1 MGGQTVTYSCLD
13 ERQRR
18 LTGLL
23 AARGLRPGDRI
34 AVLAS
39 NRPEVL
45 EVTIGAL
52 RTGIVPVPVNA
63 LLAPAEVRF
72 LLEDSGAAWLF
83 ADRSIEAPPCAH
95 GVLTFGE
102 PYERALAEVKPEPR
116 LPGVALGRPM
126 HYTSGT
132 TGVPKGVWVEP
143 KEEAAALAE
152 SRRFRR
158 LWGIS
163 GEDVH
168 LVCSPLTHSA
178 PHRFALRTLEAGG
191 TVVLQP
197 KFDARET
204 LAAISLYGVTSTFM
218 VPTHLER
225 IMGLEDELNGFELST
240 MRLLA
245 HAGAAIRPETKRKV
259 LGVFPFDSVWEFY
272 GSTEGQATRI
282 STQEWLRKPGSVGRA
297 LPGARIVI
305 KSDEGRPLPP
315 GEIGHVWVADPA
327 AERFKY
333 WGDDAKTAEAWDED
347 GAFTVGDMGHL
358 DEDGY
363 LFLAGRRHDLI
374 ISGGVNVYPQEVERA
389 LLEHPLVAEAA
400 VYGEPDEEWGERVCA
415 IVVPA
420 SESFDAAELDR
431 WARARL
437 AGYKRPRKVEVVT
450 ALPRTP
456 TGKIKRAPP
465 R

>member
-1 MGGQTVTYSCLD
+1 
-13 ERQRR
+13 
-18 LTGLL
+18 
-23 AARGLRPGDRI
+23 
-34 AVLAS
+34 
-39 NRPEVL
+39 
-45 EVTIGAL
+45 
-52 RTGIVPVPVNA
+52 
-63 LLAPAEVRF
+63 
-72 LLEDSGAAWLF
+72 
-83 ADRSIEAPPCAH
+83 
-95 GVLTFGE
+95 
-102 PYERALAEVKPEPR
+102 
-116 LPGVALGRPM
+116 
-126 HYTSGT
+126 
-132 TGVPKGVWVEP
+132 
-143 KEEAAALAE
+143 
-152 SRRFRR
+152 
-158 LWGIS
+158 
-163 GEDVH
+163 
-168 LVCSPLTHSA
+168 
-178 PHRFALRTLEAGG
+178 
-191 TVVLQP
+191 
-197 KFDARET
+197 
-204 LAAISLYGVTSTFM
+204 
-218 VPTHLER
+218 
-225 IMGLEDELNGFELST
+225 
-240 MRLLA
+240 
-245 HAGAAIRPETKRKV
+245 
-259 LGVFPFDSVWEFY
+259 
-272 GSTEGQATRI
+272 EGQATRI